1 LNQRLKTLVLCNLS
15 LLGLLSGIALGIRQP
30 ILQRFADLEKDL
42 MRQQLVR
49 VANALTQR
57 MEKLD
62 SSVKAEAAWES
73 MYAYLDNP
81 RSTFY
86 SQTYTFAGLSTA
98 QVDVFGVFD
107 RAGKPLHL
115 DLVDGQL
122 RRLRLLPN
130 PMRGDLLR
138 DKLLYQFLADT
149 DPNLSRSRVFAG
161 VPTGDQLLLVVSRP
175 ILTGEAKG
183 PRRGSIL
190 MGIWFNDA
198 FLTQMNEQGS
208 LKLELERLSSYNR
221 PASDS
226 VAGSAGPNSASPN
239 RTMEALA
246 ISPEI
251 WVDERQQVT
260 GAIYLL
266 DSAHQP
272 VRWLK
277 VQAPRREYQQGKQTL
292 NHLTAVLYLVGLPL
306 GLIIS
311 LLLDRSM
318 RYQQLLQASESALQS
333 ANQEL
338 QQLANLD
345 SLTQVANRRGFE
357 QAFRQEWSRALRE
370 RQPLTLII
378 CDVDYF
384 KRFNDTYGHPAGDVC
399 LQRVAEALQRSVRR
413 SVDLVARYGGE
424 EFTILLP
431 NTDAAGGVTVARLVQ
446 AEMTR
451 QRIAHAASPIASV
464 VTLSFGLAS
473 VVPDQTTAM
482 VSLLERSDQQLYRAK
497 QQGRNRIAAA

>member
-1 LNQRLKTLVLCNLS
+1 
-15 LLGLLSGIALGIRQP
+15 
-30 ILQRFADLEKDL
+30 
-42 MRQQLVR
+42 
-49 VANALTQR
+49 
-57 MEKLD
+57 
-62 SSVKAEAAWES
+62 
-73 MYAYLDNP
+73 
-81 RSTFY
+81 
-86 SQTYTFAGLSTA
+86 
-98 QVDVFGVFD
+98 
-107 RAGKPLHL
+107 
-115 DLVDGQL
+115 
-122 RRLRLLPN
+122 
-130 PMRGDLLR
+130 
-138 DKLLYQFLADT
+138 
-149 DPNLSRSRVFAG
+149 
-161 VPTGDQLLLVVSRP
+161 
-175 ILTGEAKG
+175 
-183 PRRGSIL
+183 
-190 MGIWFNDA
+190 
-198 FLTQMNEQGS
+198 
-208 LKLELERLSSYNR
+208 
-221 PASDS
+221 
-226 VAGSAGPNSASPN
+226 
-239 RTMEALA
+239 
-246 ISPEI
+246 
-251 WVDERQQVT
+251 
-260 GAIYLL
+260 
-266 DSAHQP
+266 
-272 VRWLK
+272 
-277 VQAPRREYQQGKQTL
+277 
-292 NHLTAVLYLVGLPL
+292 
-306 GLIIS
+306 
-311 LLLDRSM
+311 M